1 MAPRPDLINVRRVT
15 AFMRTSLY
23 VVPILTSWSR
33 DCKPVG
39 CDLSI
44 EHSVL
49 PGQRALK
56 VEVERSTKC
65 RIGPVVA
72 YHAVDGTHAST
83 VNELPSGR
91 LLAEFFR
98 DRGR

>member
-1 MAPRPDLINVRRVT
+1 MPYAGGAVAPLDPNDKAPTARVWS
-15 AFMRTSLY
+15 AQRL
-23 VVPILTSWSR
+23 LTFFR
-33 DCKPVG
+33 DQNGSDP
-39 CDLSI
+39 SI
-44 EHSVL
+44 ERSVL
-49 PGQRALK
+49 PGQRTLK

-65 RIGPVVA
+65 RVGPVIA

>member
-1 MAPRPDLINVRRVT
+1 MPAAPLRRSI
-15 AFMRTSLY
+15 RTTKPPQPAYGRTQRL
-23 VVPILTSWSR
+23 LTFFR
-33 DCKPVG
+33 DQNGSDP
-39 CDLSI
+39 SI
-44 EHSVL
+44 ERSVL
-49 PGQRALK
+49 PGQRTLK

-65 RIGPVVA
+65 RVGPVIA